1 MAWKLFLSSDYET
14 RILSNGRRNEF
25 CLHYIISSKTAY
37 HFLKDSAQS
46 NFTLLIHM
54 IDIDYQMIFDRCVTR
69 RIRTEISKGFSFLS
83 SHAKPEVA
91 ADDFRV
97 DVIELPPL

>member
-1 MAWKLFLSSDYET
+1 
-14 RILSNGRRNEF
+14 
-25 CLHYIISSKTAY
+25 
-37 HFLKDSAQS
+37 
-46 NFTLLIHM
+46 M

-91 ADDFRV
+91 DDFRV
-97 DVIELPPL
+97 DVIELPSL